1 MKLAVTGAQGLLGW
15 HLCAYAR
22 TLEGSEVK
30 GGGREVFIRPDALEN
45 WVRGCDAL
53 LHFAGMNRGDDAEV
67 AQTNVELAR
76 NLIAALEASGEAP
89 HLLFASSTHIERD
102 TAYGASKRECARLF
116 ADWAERSG
124 TRFSEV
130 VLPGVFGEGGKPFY
144 NSVVSTFCHQIAQ
157 GETPTVH
164 QDATLELIHAQD
176 VACIFVGLVQQEHSG
191 TMRVPGRFILVG
203 ALLERLVLLASTYA
217 AGVLPDLR
225 DPFDRDLFNT
235 YRSYLS
241 ADHFPLPLTLHSD
254 ARGWLFEAVKTHHGG
269 QTFLSSTHPGITRG
283 NHYHTRKVER
293 FLVVSGEAEIRL
305 RRVLQDEVQV
315 YRVSGKHPAVVDI
328 PTLHTHNLTNVGEG
342 ELMTLFW
349 THELYNPDAP
359 DTFFEAVEASPVAVQ
374 GP

>member
-15 HLCAYAR
+15 HLCAFAR

-30 GGGREVFIRPDALEN
+30 GGGREVFAHPDTLEN
-45 WVRGCDAL
+45 WVSGCDAL

-76 NLIAALEASGEAP
+76 NLIVALESRGEAP
-89 HLLFASSTHIERD
+89 HLLFASSTHIDRD

-116 ADWAERSG
+116 ADWAKRSG
-124 TRFSEV
+124 ARFSEV

-144 NSVVSTFCHQIAQ
+144 NSVVSTFCHQIAR

-164 QDATLELIHAQD
+164 QDAALELIHTQE
-176 VACIFVGLVQQEHSG
+176 VARIFMGLVQDGHSG
-191 TMRVPGRFILVG
+191 TIRVPGRSILVR
-203 ALLERLVLLASTYA
+203 ALLERLTSLASTYA

-235 YRSYLS
+235 YRSYLP

-328 PTLHTHNLTNVGEG
+328 PTLHTHNLTNVGSE

-349 THELYNPDAP
+349 THELFNPDAP
-359 DTFFEAVEASPVAVQ
+359 DTFFEVVEASPGAV
-374 GP
+374 